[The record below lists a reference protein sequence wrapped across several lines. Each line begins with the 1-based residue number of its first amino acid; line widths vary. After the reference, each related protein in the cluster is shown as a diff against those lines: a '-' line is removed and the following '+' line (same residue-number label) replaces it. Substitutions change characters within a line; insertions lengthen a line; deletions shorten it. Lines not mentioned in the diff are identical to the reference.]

1 VTQAETRLLTSA
13 IACVFFGYAAINSLV
28 FYRRTRRQVDEYRD
42 RPMERLVR
50 SRQYDW
56 AIWTTGIIGVIG
68 FAVASWRLVLT
79 TLAILHG

>member
-1 VTQAETRLLTSA
+1 MTQAETRLLTSA

-28 FYRRTRRQVDEYRD
+28 FYRRTRRRVEEYKG

-56 AIWTTGIIGVIG
+56 AIWTTGIIGAIG
-68 FAVASWRLVLT
+68 FVISSWRLILS
-79 TLAILHG
+79 TLAILRG